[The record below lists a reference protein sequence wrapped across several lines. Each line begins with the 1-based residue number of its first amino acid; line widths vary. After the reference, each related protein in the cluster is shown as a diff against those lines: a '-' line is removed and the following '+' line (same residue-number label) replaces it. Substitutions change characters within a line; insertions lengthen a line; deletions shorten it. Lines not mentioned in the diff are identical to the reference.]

1 MQKAAVMRQIK
12 MIKDP
17 RDHASN
23 LAMLVGL

>member
-1 MQKAAVMRQIK
+1 MQKAAVTYQIK
-12 MIKDP
+12 MTKDP